1 MSSAANESNMKFIFT
16 GTASGVPVTNRRH
29 ASLLVEGGGDRVLVD
44 AGEGTAVAL
53 IEAGV
58 DTGSIERVLITHT
71 HADHVT
77 GLPMLLQGMHLAGRE
92 KPLVINVPPGRVQWF
107 RDWLRGMYIFPEKWC
122 FTFQVQQYGDTNN
135 EDGGLRIA
143 PFANRHL
150 DKVRELAARHDV
162 TTGSYSLHVSC
173 RGLAAVISS
182 DIASLEDVAAAAAGC
197 DLLIVDSTH
206 VGQDEIY
213 AFAQAHPTM
222 RLICTHVP
230 PELEGALHGL
240 RERSALE
247 TEGRVLY
254 ADDGM
259 EYLLESTEQ

>member
-1 MSSAANESNMKFIFT
+1 MKFIFT
-16 GTASGVPVTNRRH
+16 GTASGMPVTNRRH
-29 ASLLVEGGGDRVLVD
+29 ASLLIEGGGERVLVD
-44 AGEGTAVAL
+44 AGEGTTAAL

-58 DTGSIERVLITHT
+58 ELSSIGRVLITHT
-71 HADHVT
+71 HADHVA
-77 GLPMLLQGMHLAGRE
+77 GLPMLLQGMYLAGRE
-92 KPLVINVPPGRVQWF
+92 QPLVINVPPGRVQWF
-107 RDWLRGMYIFPEKWC
+107 REWLRGMYIFSEKWC
-122 FTFQVQQYGDTNN
+122 FTFQVQQYGDTSS
-135 EDGGLRIA
+135 EEGGLRIA

-162 TTGSYSLHVSC
+162 PAESYSLHVSS
-173 RGLAAVISS
+173 RGATAVISS

-213 AFAQAHPTM
+213 AFALTHPTL

-230 PELEGALHGL
+230 PELESEMHRL

-254 ADDGM
+254 AEDGM
-259 EYLLESTEQ
+259 EYLLESTEK